1 MAFTV
6 GKEYIC
12 QGISSEP
19 IRIRI
24 LQRIHS
30 IPNLYKITSTNLFN
44 SDFVQASRP
53 YMIFTYSGAYDDRIG
68 ENDILGRWAR
78 GEEILTST
86 FCRRAC
92 LGFCE
97 HIGTRSNWQELEE
110 SVQSAFENCEIET
123 RPNSPHRGGS
133 LMPNINRIRY

>member
-1 MAFTV
+1 MVFTE
-6 GKEYIC
+6 GREYIC

-24 LQRIHS
+24 LQRVYS
-30 IPNLYKITSTNLFN
+30 IPDLYKITSTNLFN
-44 SDFVQASRP
+44 SDFVQESTP
-53 YMIFTYSGAYDDRIG
+53 FMIFTYSGAYDGRTG

-78 GEEILTST
+78 GEESIRST

-97 HIGTRSNWQELEE
+97 HIGTRSNWQEVEE
-110 SVQSAFENCEIET
+110 SAQSALEQCEAPT
-123 RPNSPHRGGS
+123 RPNSPRRRS
-133 LMPNINRIRY
+133 FTLNTNIRF